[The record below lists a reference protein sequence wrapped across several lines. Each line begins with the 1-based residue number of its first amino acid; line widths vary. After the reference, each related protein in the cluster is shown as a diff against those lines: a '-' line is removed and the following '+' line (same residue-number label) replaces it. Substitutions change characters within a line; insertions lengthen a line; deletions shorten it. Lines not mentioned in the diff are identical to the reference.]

1 MESVTR
7 TVEIGDVKAALVET
21 LELEDR
27 ADSIDAR
34 TPLLGALPELDSMAV
49 LELIVVLEERFEIT
63 VEDADVSAE
72 AFETLASLTDLVQ
85 SRLR

>member
-27 ADSIDAR
+27 ADSIDDR

>member
-1 MESVTR
+1 
-7 TVEIGDVKAALVET
+7 
-21 LELEDR
+21 
-27 ADSIDAR
+27 
-34 TPLLGALPELDSMAV
+34 MAV

>member
-7 TVEIGDVKAALVET
+7 TVEIADVKAALVET
-21 LELEDR
+21 LRLEDR
-27 ADSIDAR
+27 ADWIDDR

>member
-27 ADSIDAR
+27 ANSIDAR